1 MADLASPGR
10 SLDKAETTLVIG
22 CDSKLCGDWI
32 FHMIYG
38 WACIVAF
45 YGNKQQYVDFKD
57 GNYVV
62 AREINN
68 PFKYML
74 SVICCQ
80 F

>member
-1 MADLASPGR
+1 METLLA
-10 SLDKAETTLVIG
+10 VIAN
-22 CDSKLCGDWI
+22 CVVTEI